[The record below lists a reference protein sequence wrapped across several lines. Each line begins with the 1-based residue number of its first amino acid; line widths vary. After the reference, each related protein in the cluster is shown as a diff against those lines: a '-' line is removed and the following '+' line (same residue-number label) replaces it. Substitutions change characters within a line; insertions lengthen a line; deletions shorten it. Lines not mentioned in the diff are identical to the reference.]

1 MDQLSYLQCLL
12 SHLPSSLPC
21 PDPEDLEYSELTE
34 LIALGLDINPRVL
47 ERTSGD
53 KVQAVHEILGTIFV
67 QDGQM
72 VINECSPTVCAV
84 VDMLHKYLQKYPG
97 DPQLEQWI
105 ERII

>member
-1 MDQLSYLQCLL
+1 MDQLSYLQHLL

-21 PDPEDLEYSELTE
+21 PDPEDLEYSEL
-34 LIALGLDINPRVL
+34 IALGLNINPRVL

-53 KVQAVHEILGTIFV
+53 EVQAVHEILGTIFV

-72 VINECSPTVCAV
+72 VINEHGPTVCAV
-84 VDMLHKYLQKYPG
+84 VDVLHKYLQKYLG

-105 ERII
+105 E